1 MTSTFLAACPR
12 PGCVVEFLHGNAFHV
27 AWVLEEQ
34 SGRLRLFTVHK
45 RETLLPASRVLP
57 WIGPRFPV
65 AASREEILNT
75 LERCHARR
83 EEVRRALD
91 PMELWTMTQGEVDRA
106 GVDWFAELLWE
117 NPDPDQTAAL
127 GRALLDCKSHFKFQ
141 GTEFE
146 VYSEEKA
153 QARSAEM
160 EAARHRESV
169 IVGAQALFKTLWTR
183 RDREGEGLGV
193 DLGVH
198 LDEDVAEGLRAL
210 LMKRIAE
217 PEDSESGALW
227 KQAARGLPDD
237 PHLPLH
243 LARIWGVVPAHYNFL
258 LDQADYP
265 AGDDWSHEFAEDIRA
280 VQTRCDAEA
289 REPED
294 TPFVSVDSATTRDMD
309 DAFYVQQLPS
319 GDFRL
324 SLALARPVAG
334 WEFGGA
340 LDAGVAYRVSS
351 LYLPEGN
358 SHMLP
363 ESLGLDTFT
372 LREGQ
377 PRPALVLDF
386 EVGADGEARFC
397 APRSAWVRVAANMTY
412 ERVEAAL
419 AGEPEEQD
427 RSRVE
432 DLEAGVPLAEAL
444 RRARVARGAA
454 VIEREEPGIVL
465 QGEGR
470 SVQVELEPK
479 TLYPKAQILVS
490 EFMILANSAVAL
502 WAAEEGIPLVHRTQD
517 VSISREL
524 AGVWS
529 APEDIHRVVKSLGA
543 SILELQPRRHAGLG
557 VAAYAPLTSPLR
569 RYTDFINV
577 AQLAH
582 YFEQGSPR
590 WSAERLAAMLPGV
603 AARLDE
609 VGRVQRFRPRY
620 WKLLYI
626 KQQGPERLRRAVVLE
641 EFHAAV
647 TVSLPE
653 EQIIVRG
660 PRELFGDKLYPGQP
674 FQVRLG
680 KVDPLN
686 NEIHILEALEE

>member
-1 MTSTFLAACPR
+1 MTGSFLSACPG

-27 AWVLEEQ
+27 AWVLDEQ
-34 SGRLRLFTVHK
+34 GGKLRLFTVHK

-57 WIGPRFPV
+57 WVGPRFPD
-65 AASREEILNT
+65 AASREEILNI
-75 LERCHARR
+75 LERCHTRR
-83 EEVRRALD
+83 EEVRRTLE
-91 PMELWTMTQGEVDRA
+91 PMELWTMAQGEVDRA
-106 GVDWFAELLWE
+106 GVEWFAELLWE
-117 NPDPDQTAAL
+117 KPDPDQTAAL

-141 GTEFE
+141 GADFE

-153 QARSAEM
+153 EARSAEM
-160 EAARHRESV
+160 EAARRRERV
-169 IVGAQALFKTLWTR
+169 IVGGQTLFKALWTR

-193 DLGVH
+193 DLGVR
-198 LDEDVAEGLRAL
+198 LDQDVVEALSAL
-210 LMKRIAE
+210 LMKRIAA
-217 PEDSESGALW
+217 PEDSESGSLW
-227 KQAARGLPDD
+227 KQVARGLPDD

-265 AGDDWSHEFAEDIRA
+265 AGDGWSQEFAAEVEA
-280 VQTRCDAEA
+280 VRSRCAAEA
-289 REPED
+289 LEPED

-309 DAFYVQQLPS
+309 DAFHVRQLPS
-319 GDFRL
+319 GDFQL

-340 LDAGVAYRVSS
+340 LDAEVAYRVSS

-372 LREGQ
+372 LREGE
-377 PRPALVLDF
+377 PRPALVLEF
-386 EVGADGEARFC
+386 EVGADGEVRSC
-397 APRSAWVRVAANMTY
+397 ALRSTWVRPAANMTY

-419 AGEPEEQD
+419 AGEPEERD
-427 RSRVE
+427 RPYVE
-432 DLEAGVPLAEAL
+432 DLRAGLPLAEAL
-444 RRARVARGAA
+444 RRVRVARGAA

-470 SVQVELEPK
+470 AIRVELEPK
-479 TLYPKAQILVS
+479 TLCPKAQILVS
-490 EFMILANSAVAL
+490 EFMILANSVVAL
-502 WAAEEGIPLVHRTQD
+502 WAAEKGVPLIHRTQD
-517 VSISREL
+517 VTISREL
-524 AGVWS
+524 AGVWN

-543 SILELQPRRHAGLG
+543 SILELEPRRHAGLG
-557 VAAYAPLTSPLR
+557 VAAYAPATSPLR

-582 YFEQGSPR
+582 FLEQGSPR
-590 WSAERLAAMLPGV
+590 WSAERLEAMLRGV

-626 KQQGPERLRRAVVLE
+626 KQQGPEHFWRAVVLE
-641 EFHAAV
+641 ELPATV

-660 PRELFGDKLYPGQP
+660 PRKLFGDKLYPGQP
-674 FQVRLG
+674 FQLRLG
-680 KVDPLN
+680 KEDPLN
-686 NEIHILEALEE
+686 NDIHILEALEE

>member
-1 MTSTFLAACPR
+1 MTNTFLSARPG

-34 SGRLRLFTVHK
+34 GGRLRLFTVHK

-57 WIGPRFPV
+57 WTGPRFPE

-83 EEVRRALD
+83 EEVRQTLE
-91 PMELWTMTQGEVDRA
+91 PMELWALAQGEVDRA
-106 GVDWFAELLWE
+106 GVEWFAELLWE
-117 NPDPDQTAAL
+117 KPDPDQTAAL

-141 GTEFE
+141 GTDFE

-160 EAARHRESV
+160 EAARRRERV
-169 IVGAQALFKTLWTR
+169 IVGGQTLFKALWTR
-183 RDREGEGLGV
+183 RDREGEDPGV
-193 DLGVH
+193 DL
-198 LDEDVAEGLRAL
+198 DQDVAEALSSL
-210 LMKRIAE
+210 LMKRIAA
-217 PEDSESGALW
+217 PEDGESGSLW
-227 KQAARGLPDD
+227 KQVARGLPDD

-265 AGDDWSHEFAEDIRA
+265 AGDGWSQAFAAEIEA
-280 VQTRCDAEA
+280 VRTRCAAEA

-294 TPFVSVDSATTRDMD
+294 TPFVSVDSAATRDID
-309 DAFYVQQLPS
+309 DAFHVRRSPS

-324 SLALARPVAG
+324 CLALARPVAG

-340 LDAGVAYRVSS
+340 LDAEVAHRVSS

-377 PRPALVLDF
+377 SRPALVLEF
-386 EVGADGEARFC
+386 EVGAEGEVRSC
-397 APRSAWVRVAANMTY
+397 SPRSAWVRPAANMTY

-419 AGEPEEQD
+419 AGEPEERD
-427 RSRVE
+427 RPRVE
-432 DLEAGVPLAEAL
+432 DLEAGSSLAEAL

-470 SVQVELEPK
+470 EVRVELESKPPC
-479 TLYPKAQILVS
+479 PKAQILVS
-490 EFMILANSAVAL
+490 EFMILANSVVAL
-502 WAAEEGIPLVHRTQD
+502 WAVEKGIPLIHRTQD
-517 VSISREL
+517 IAVSREI
-524 AGVWS
+524 AGVWN

-543 SILELQPRRHAGLG
+543 SVLELEPRRHAGLG
-557 VAAYAPLTSPLR
+557 VAAYAPATSPLR

-582 YFEQGSPR
+582 YLEQGSPR
-590 WSAERLAAMLPGV
+590 WSVERLGAMLPGM

-620 WKLLYI
+620 WKLLHI
-626 KQQGPERLRRAVVLE
+626 KQQGPERFRRAVVLE
-641 EFHAAV
+641 EFPAMV

-660 PRELFGDKLYPGQP
+660 TRELFGDKLYPGQP